1 MLHVSHPFS
10 RETSHLASIYHQV
23 YLDFGLAIPKLSVD
37 GMISTVKELLELAP
51 IKKVMFNTDGYA
63 FPETFY
69 LGEKRALEVV
79 FSVLRD
85 ACNEGDLS
93 IPEALEAVTD
103 IFSENSKKF
112 YKIDSDA
119 TSRVLRHVFDTLKN
133 SNNQELNSTQQEIVL
148 VRVLWIDASRQHRC
162 RHALTY
168 FATDIGFVL
177 YLFDIAII
185 GGKPLLKLNKIL
197 RPGGVFICSATPVYR
212 DDERDK
218 KPCMAVLTESIC

>member
-1 MLHVSHPFS
+1 M
-10 RETSHLASIYHQV
+10 TGA
-23 YLDFGLAIPKLSVD
+23 
-37 GMISTVKELLELAP
+37 
-51 IKKVMFNTDGYA
+51 
-63 FPETFY
+63 
-69 LGEKRALEVV
+69 KRAREVV
-79 FSVLRD
+79 FSILRD

-119 TSRVLRHVFDTLKN
+119 TSRVLRHVSDTLKK

-148 VRVLWIDASRQHRC
+148 VRVLWIDASGQHRC
-162 RHALTY
+162 RVHALTY

-185 GGKPLLKLNKIL
+185 GK
-197 RPGGVFICSATPVYR
+197 
-212 DDERDK
+212 
-218 KPCMAVLTESIC
+218 